1 MSTSSYIAKLNSD
14 GSVTGVYCHFDGYP
28 DGVGKTLLE
37 HYTTTEQASALL
49 QGGSISTLGDDT
61 SETIFYHRDRGEPLD
76 EPVTYDSVTHMLQNV
91 TSDLGADYAYV
102 YDSMGGWKTFEF

>member
-1 MSTSSYIAKLNSD
+1 MSTRSFISLKNSL
-14 GSVTGVYCHFDGYP
+14 GTLAGVYCHFDGYP

-91 TSDLGADYAYV
+91 RADMGVEYAYV
-102 YDSMGGWKTFEF
+102 WDGARWHDYPA